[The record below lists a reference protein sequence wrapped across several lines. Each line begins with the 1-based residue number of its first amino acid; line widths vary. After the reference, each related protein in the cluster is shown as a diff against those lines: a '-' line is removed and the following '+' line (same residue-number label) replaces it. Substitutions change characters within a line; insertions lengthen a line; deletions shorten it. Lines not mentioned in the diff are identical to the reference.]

1 MIAFLIAPG
10 ASASGANH
18 CAIVIKI
25 NLYVVMKNQKQN
37 KNKQTNKQKNKTN
50 KQTKNKQTNKQNKNK
65 AKQN

>member
-37 KNKQTNKQKNKTN
+37 KNKQRNKQKTEQTN
-50 KQTKNKQTNKQNKNK
+50 KPKTNKQNKNK